1 MRTVILAS
9 HGHLASG
16 MKNTVEMILGEQE
29 ALQAFDAYTTPECNV
44 HDTLEAMLRQADGE
58 CVIVTENVLGGS
70 VNKEAVVFAAQPG
83 VRVITGMNYA
93 GRNSA
98 DRGGAA
104 AGMNWSEPASQRHR
118 LPFSSRSSS
127 VKKKISDK
135 EEKIYDPTTAR

>member
-29 ALQAFDAYTTPECNV
+29 ALKAFDAYTTPECNV

-58 CVIVTENVLGGS
+58 CVIVTDVLGGS

-83 VRVITGMNYA
+83 VRVITGMNLTLVA
-93 GRNSA
+93 TLLTEEELETCFRCFAVFGENM
-98 DRGGAA
+98 DRLSG
-104 AGMNWSEPASQRHR
+104 
-118 LPFSSRSSS
+118 SR
-127 VKKKISDK
+127 K
-135 EEKIYDPTTAR
+135 TTKGDAK

>member
-29 ALQAFDAYTTPECNV
+29 ALKAFDAYTTPECNV

-58 CVIVTENVLGGS
+58 CVIVTDVLGGS

-83 VRVITGMNYA
+83 VITGMNLTLVA
-93 GRNSA
+93 TLLTEEELPLDELVRTGIA
-98 DRGGAA
+98 EAQ
-104 AGMNWSEPASQRHR
+104 ASIQQ
-118 LPFSSRSSS
+118 PEFVS
-127 VKKKISDK
+127 K
-135 EEKIYDPTTAR
+135 EEDF